1 MCPLPQSLAAELHT
15 LRAQAEAAA
24 EAHEREAK
32 ALREQVVAV
41 AKQRDGALREVRPPL
56 PLLPPLPSCPKKAPS
71 TP

>member
-56 PLLPPLPSCPKKAPS
+56 PLSLPSCPPKKSSS